1 MTIEQVHKK
10 TEKSK
15 KKKKNKKK
23 SAGSS
28 PHSLGLA
35 LGGGGARGLSH
46 ILVLE
51 ALDELGVKPTLISGT
66 SIGAI
71 MGAAYAS
78 GISGVQIRAH
88 CEELFLKK
96 SKFMAKVM
104 SKWPGS
110 RTQMWNPF
118 SPAIFNVEIILETLL
133 PAGLA
138 KDFES
143 LQIPFIAVTTDYHA
157 QLQHDVT
164 SGPLLPAI
172 AASAALPAL
181 LEPVVIDGHVLI
193 DGGFVN
199 PLPFESLKG
208 RTDISLA
215 IDVNGEPRGDGKSVP
230 GSMEALI
237 GTSQII
243 MRSIVREKLRDHQPD
258 ILISPP
264 VGRFKVLDFF
274 KMKTILE
281 RCDTLKDDVKREVEA
296 VYERRGAKI

>member
-1 MTIEQVHKK
+1 MSGKMIDKKPKMT
-10 TEKSK
+10 K
-15 KKKKNKKK
+15 KKKETAKPK
-23 SAGSS
+23 SAR
-28 PHSLGLA
+28 PTIGLA
-35 LGGGGARGLSH
+35 LGGGGARGLAH

-51 ALDELGVKPTLISGT
+51 ALDEFDVKPDLISGT

-71 MGAAYAS
+71 LGAAYAS
-78 GISGVQIRAH
+78 GMSGMQIRAH

-96 SKFMAKVM
+96 SNLVRKMM
-104 SKWPGS
+104 SKWHGS
-110 RTQMWNPF
+110 RTQIWNPF
-118 SPAIFNVEIILETLL
+118 SPAIFNMETILGTLMSD
-133 PAGLA
+133 GLA
-138 KDFES
+138 KDFED
-143 LQIPFIAVTTDYHA
+143 LKIPFIAVTTNYHT
-157 QLQHDVT
+157 QLQRDVT
-164 SGPLLPAI
+164 SGRLLPAI

-208 RTDISLA
+208 KTDISLA
-215 IDVNGEPRGDGKSVP
+215 IDVNGEPRGDGQSVP
-230 GSMEALI
+230 GSVEALI

-274 KMKTILE
+274 KMEEVLQ
-281 RCDTLKDDVKREVEA
+281 RCDTLKDDVKRELEA
-296 VYERRGAKI
+296 AMESQKVDI